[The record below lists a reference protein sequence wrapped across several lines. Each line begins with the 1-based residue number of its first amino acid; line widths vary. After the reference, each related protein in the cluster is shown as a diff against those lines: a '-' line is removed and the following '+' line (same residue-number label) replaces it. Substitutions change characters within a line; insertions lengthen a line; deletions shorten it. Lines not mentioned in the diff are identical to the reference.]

1 MSEALSANANL
12 AHYRIV
18 KQLGAG
24 GMGEVYLAEDTR
36 LDRKVAIKL
45 LPAEF
50 TQDVDRVWR
59 FIQEAKAASALNH
72 PNIITIYE
80 IGEVDGTHYMATEF
94 IDGQP
99 LRQSIVSEHLTH
111 GVALEIAI
119 QIASALAAAHEAGII
134 HRDIKPENVMVRRD
148 GIAKV
153 LDFGL
158 AKLTE
163 RPSSEVDTDAA
174 TKAKVTTDPGAV
186 MGTPQYMSPEQ
197 ARGQKVDARSDIFS
211 LGVVLY
217 EMIAGRPPFDGVN
230 ALDLISAILQ
240 KEPQP
245 LKSHVAEIPPELQRI
260 VGKALRKDREDRYQ
274 TARDLLADLKDL
286 KEELAFAAKQARA
299 GQTERH
305 EVVTAPAEALPTT
318 GGAAAPMTSSAKII
332 LGEIKRHK
340 LGVTLALVM
349 LLAAVAA
356 LGYFAFNLRQ
366 TSGPIESIAVLPF
379 VNASGNADVEYL
391 SDGMTETLISSLSQL
406 PKLNVKARS
415 SVFRYKGKEFDLPKI
430 AQELKVQAILNGR
443 VVQRGE
449 QLTLSLELIDAQTEN
464 VIWSES
470 YNRQQ
475 TDLVSLQSEI
485 ARDVSTKL
493 KARLSGADQAKVA
506 KTYTTNAEAY
516 RLYLQG
522 RFYWNKR
529 EEREF
534 RKAIEYFNQAVAL
547 DPNYALAYVGLADAY
562 ASLSGFGFMPPTEA
576 IPKARDF
583 AHRASSLD
591 DSLAEPRA
599 TLGYL
604 LVQYEYDF
612 AGSEREFKRA
622 IELNPNYAMAHQW
635 YGEML
640 SNVGRFDEAAAE
652 YRRNLEIEPLS
663 LPDNWAYGRFLYY
676 ARRFDDALAQL
687 MKTIELD
694 PGFARAHRTLSEV
707 YWVRGNYANAVEA
720 RARFFELRGEPEKA
734 TLIRETF
741 AKVGWSG
748 YLRLVTAENSPLKES
763 NNNWA
768 LAKAYLALGE
778 KDKAL
783 AELNKAYENR
793 ISSVIWFKTDPQ
805 LDPLRD
811 DPRFQE
817 LLRKI
822 GFPP

>member
-1 MSEALSANANL
+1 MNQELSANTTL
-12 AHYRIV
+12 SHYRIV
-18 KQLGAG
+18 SKLGAG

-36 LDRKVAIKL
+36 LDRKVALKL

-50 TQDVDRVWR
+50 TEDADRVRR

-72 PNIITIYE
+72 PNIITIHE
-80 IGEVDGTHYMATEF
+80 IGQAEGAHYIATEF
-94 IDGQP
+94 IDGST
-99 LRQSIVSEHLTH
+99 LRQHLAGEQFSLLAALDVMVQVS
-111 GVALEIAI
+111 
-119 QIASALAAAHEAGII
+119 SALVAAHEAGIA

-148 GIAKV
+148 GIVKV

-163 RPSSEVDTDAA
+163 RPESGVDIDAPTA
-174 TKAKVTTDPGAV
+174 AKVTTDPGTV
-186 MGTPQYMSPEQ
+186 MGTASYMSPEQ
-197 ARGQKVDARSDIFS
+197 ARGQKVDARTDLFS

-217 EMIAGRPPFDGVN
+217 EMIVGRSPFEGVN
-230 ALDLISAILQ
+230 ALDVISAILQ

-245 LKSHVAEIPPELQRI
+245 LKSYASEIPSELQRI
-260 VGKALRKDREDRYQ
+260 VSKALRKHRDERYQ
-274 TARDLLADLKDL
+274 TARDLLNDLKDL
-286 KEELAFAAKQARA
+286 KEELSFAAKQTRS
-299 GQTERH
+299 GQTDREQA
-305 EVVTAPAEALPTT
+305 VAASADALPTAAGAALPTT
-318 GGAAAPMTSSAKII
+318 SSARII

-340 LGVTLALVM
+340 LGTA
-349 LLAAVAA
+349 LAAALLLTVMVA
-356 LGYFAFNLRQ
+356 GVYFLSGRQ
-366 TSGPIESIAVLPF
+366 ADAINSMAVLPF
-379 VNASGNADVEYL
+379 QNASGNADLEYL
-391 SDGMTETLISSLSQL
+391 SDGMTETLIRSLSQL
-406 PKLNVKARS
+406 PHLNVKARS
-415 SVFRYKGKEFDLPKI
+415 SVFRYKGQATDARTIGKELN
-430 AQELKVQAILNGR
+430 VQAILNGR

-534 RKAIEYFNQAVAL
+534 RKAIEYFNQAVVL
-547 DPNYALAYVGLADAY
+547 DPNYALAYAGLADAY

-599 TLGYL
+599 TLGYV

-612 AGSEREFKRA
+612 AGSEREYKRA

-707 YWVRGNYANAVEA
+707 YWVRGDYANAVEA

-734 TLIRETF
+734 ILIRETF

-748 YLRLVTAENSPLKES
+748 YLRLVTAESSPLKES